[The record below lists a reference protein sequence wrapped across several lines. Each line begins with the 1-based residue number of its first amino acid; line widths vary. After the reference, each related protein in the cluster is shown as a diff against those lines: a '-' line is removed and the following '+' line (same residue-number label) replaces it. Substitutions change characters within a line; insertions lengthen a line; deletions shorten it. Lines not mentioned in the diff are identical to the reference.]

1 MKASVQYNDIIGT
14 AAADIADQYFNSLQ
28 KYLEDTYPSF
38 DGDRYSCRGCTA
50 YIGTR
55 NRASVCFICLDRENN
70 EFVRLAT
77 PNLWSPDKFF
87 DLFKRFEIVIGK
99 DIDEVE
105 VNEAD
110 ERILLTD
117 GEE

>member
-14 AAADIADQYFNSLQ
+14 AAADIADHYFNSLQ

-50 YIGTR
+50 YIGEL
-55 NRASVCFICLDRENN
+55 NNASVCFICLDRETND
-70 EFVRLAT
+70 FVRFTTSTFWT
-77 PNLWSPDKFF
+77 PDQFF
-87 DLFKRFEIVIGK
+87 DLFKRFEVVIGK
-99 DIDEVE
+99 DIDEVD
-105 VNEAD
+105 VNEAN
-110 ERILLTD
+110 ERKLLTD